1 MGNVGAYGDDPGND
15 LGNELGETI
24 EKKLRLFE

>member
-1 MGNVGAYGDDPGND
+1 MGNVGVYCDDPGND
-15 LGNELGETI
+15 LGDELGETI